1 MAQNLAHFIFNS
13 DYPMDKVVFYKQDEI
28 NVPTSGAT
36 LTVPHNLLF
45 TPLPLVTVASNADF
59 SDARDVYPLPVTVD
73 ATALKADAT
82 NITVTLSNS
91 TSSAKK
97 LYVRVYGLIPEGET
111 REAMPT
117 ARQSSKLIFDT
128 DKTYAPLIFSGRV
141 TVTYDSTKV
150 SNINVTNGYKELA
163 TTANRLEIE
172 HNLGV
177 RPYMA
182 LWQENS
188 GVISYGSIVPAFQ
201 PGYPLQYYT
210 YSEPDKCQ
218 VYTGLYPNNSIT
230 HVRIYAN
237 V

>member
-13 DYPMDKVVFYKQDEI
+13 DYPMDKVVFYKQTGI
-28 NVPTSGAT
+28 NVPTSGTT

-45 TPLPLVTVASNADF
+45 APLPLVTVASNADF
-59 SDARDVYPLPVTVD
+59 SDARDVYPLSSTVD
-73 ATALKADAT
+73 ATELKADAT
-82 NITVTLSNS
+82 NIVVTLSNS
-91 TSSAKK
+91 TSSTKK
-97 LYVRVYGLIPEGET
+97 LYIRMYGLIPEGET

-150 SNINVTNGYKELA
+150 SRVNVTNGYKELA
-163 TTANRLEIE
+163 VTANRLEVE

-177 RPYMA
+177 RPYIA
-182 LWQENS
+182 LWQDNN
-188 GVISYGSIVPAFQ
+188 GVISYGSIVPAFR

-218 VYTGLYPNNSIT
+218 IYTGLYSVNSIT

>member
-13 DYPMDKVVFYKQDEI
+13 DYPMDK
-28 NVPTSGAT
+28 
-36 LTVPHNLLF
+36 
-45 TPLPLVTVASNADF
+45 LVTVASNADF
-59 SDARDVYPLPVTVD
+59 SDARDVYPLSSTVD
-73 ATALKADAT
+73 ATELKADAT
-82 NITVTLSNS
+82 NIVVTLSNS
-91 TSSAKK
+91 TSSTKK
-97 LYVRVYGLIPEGET
+97 LYVRIYGLIPEGET

-150 SNINVTNGYKELA
+150 SRVNVTNGYKELA
-163 TTANRLEIE
+163 VTANRLEVE

-177 RPYMA
+177 RPYIA
-182 LWQENS
+182 LWQDNN
-188 GVISYGSIVPAFQ
+188 GVISYGSIVPAFR

-218 VYTGLYPNNSIT
+218 IYTGLYSVNSIT